1 MSILP
6 NTTSRKSTRKKIQN
20 TDPAAGLP
28 TAFSLSKKKNGICLL
43 YSTCQIC
50 ALVPPYLCILYFQY
64 LHPAIPEIFL
74 PHKNPAV
81 FSSMEETA
89 GDFLAAVCNL
99 FSYSLIPGRDGLLL
113 LAGGFYARE
122 SAGWPIRTG
131 FLPSGQTST
140 ERYR

>member
-6 NTTSRKSTRKKIQN
+6 NTTSRKSTRKKFRIQ
-20 TDPAAGLP
+20 TPLP
-28 TAFSLSKKKNGICLL
+28 DFRQLFLCQKKNGICLL